1 MNTQIIS
8 IDKSNES
15 DHDRVI
21 VLLNTARLDERKN
34 QAEVAA
40 ARLVRLASHIAQ
52 NGLNAIEAVELLR
65 QEAEAIEHKAQEL
78 H

>member
-1 MNTQIIS
+1 MNKHIIG
-8 IDKSNES
+8 IDKGNES

-52 NGLNAIEAVELLR
+52 NG
-65 QEAEAIEHKAQEL
+65 
-78 H
+78 

>member
-1 MNTQIIS
+1 MNTQIIG
-8 IDKSNES
+8 IDKANES

-40 ARLVRLASHIAQ
+40 ARLVRLAAHIAQ